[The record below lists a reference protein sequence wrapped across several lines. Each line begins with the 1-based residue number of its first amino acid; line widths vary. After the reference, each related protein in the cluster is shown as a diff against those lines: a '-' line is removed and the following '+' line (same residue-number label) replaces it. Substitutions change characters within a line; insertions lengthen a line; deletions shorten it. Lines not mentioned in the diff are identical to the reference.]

1 HHSMILTDTHF
12 HLHAMV
18 RAGADISR
26 LNITSGM
33 DIGTDP
39 HDITERLPL
48 IRRFEGIKY
57 SIGAGPWCVSNGE
70 DAEAADMAVRED
82 LEKYSPS
89 FLGEIGLDWY
99 RDTEHRSEQI
109 RLFDLQLETAEEYG
123 LPVVI
128 HNRDADDDVIRM
140 LEEKKISKGGI
151 IHCFSADES
160 FMKRALD
167 LGFMISFSG
176 TLTYKRNSVLR
187 DICRKVPA
195 DSILLETDSPY
206 LTPEPLRGTQ
216 NDPEKIIH
224 TYSLAAAVRSTSV
237 EDLAELVGNNFKA
250 LLAR

>member
-1 HHSMILTDTHF
+1 
-12 HLHAMV
+12 MV
-18 RAGADISR
+18 RAGADISS
-26 LNITSGM
+26 LNIASGM

-39 HDITERLPL
+39 HDIIQRLPL
-48 IRRFEGIKY
+48 ITRFEGIKY
-57 SIGAGPWCVSNGE
+57 SIGAGPWCVRNGE
-70 DAEAADMAVRED
+70 DPEAADKAIRED
-82 LEKYSPS
+82 LEEYNPS
-89 FLGEIGLDWY
+89 CLGEIGLDWY
-99 RDTEHRSEQI
+99 RDTEHRDEQL
-109 RLFDLQLETAEEYG
+109 RLFELQLETAEEYG

-140 LEEKKISKGGI
+140 LEGKRISKGGI

-167 LGFMISFSG
+167 IGFMISFSG

-187 DICRKVPA
+187 EICAKVPD

-206 LTPEPLRGTQ
+206 LTPEPLRGKP

-224 TYSLAAAVRSTSV
+224 TYSLAAAVRNTSA
-237 EDLAELVGNNFKA
+237 EELAELVGNNFKA